1 MEKRSNANKIVQQD
15 IEQFAEKGELDQIRL
30 RIQFFERLTQD
41 QTMATSR
48 RSGLYGLSIVAVG
61 LYQKKK

>member
-41 QTMATSR
+41 
-48 RSGLYGLSIVAVG
+48 
-61 LYQKKK
+61 